1 MNPVIIIPAF
11 QPDKN
16 MLKLIGKLLED
27 PCCRIVVVDDGS
39 GPAYREYFDALE
51 IFDRVDILCHE
62 FNKGKGAALKTAF
75 KHVIRRYPGTCVVTA
90 DADGQ
95 HLPEDIKKIYAAI
108 QENPE
113 QLVLG
118 CRTIKN
124 GKMPLK
130 KRLGNIL
137 AIMIL
142 KIFTCVLLKDTQTG
156 LRGIPGKWLDELVA
170 IKPNGFDYE
179 LEVLLT
185 CIANKRY
192 PILEIPINAIYD
204 RGSSNSHFRSFQDS
218 WKIAEVFFKRKYHIK
233 NKPAVSSAT

>member
-1 MNPVIIIPAF
+1 LNPVIIIPAF

-39 GPAYREYFDALE
+39 GSAYREYFDALE

-62 FNKGKGAALKTAF
+62 FNRGKGAALKTAF
-75 KHVIRRYPGTCVVTA
+75 KHVLRRYPGTSVVTA

-108 QENPE
+108 QENSE
-113 QLVLG
+113 QLALG

-137 AIMIL
+137 AILIL
-142 KIFTCVLLKDTQTG
+142 KIFTGVLLKDTQTG
-156 LRGIPGKWLDELVA
+156 LRGIPGKWLDELVT

-204 RGSSNSHFRSFQDS
+204 CGSSNSHFRSFHDS
-218 WKIAEVFFKRKYHIK
+218 WKIAEIFFKRKYHVK
-233 NKPAVSSAT
+233 KSSTDSSVA